1 MTGLNPTPAPPRVP
15 TLSTAR
21 IETLADG
28 VFAIVMTLLVF
39 DIRVPVQEA
48 VDAVGLGPAL
58 LTLTP
63 NLISYVISFV
73 ILGVFWVGHH
83 NQFFYIRRSD
93 RTLLWINMLFLLF
106 VALVPF
112 SAGLLS
118 RYGSDPVS
126 VIVYNLNLI
135 ATGAVL
141 YLHWTYAVRDGHL
154 LGRELDPKVDQLV
167 RRRILTPPT
176 FYLIAIVVSLFNVQ
190 IAILL
195 DVLIPVVY
203 VLPNS
208 IDQVFRARSE
218 HNSQ

>member
-1 MTGLNPTPAPPRVP
+1 MFMIDQPTPPKAP

-39 DIRVPVQEA
+39 DMRVPIQDQVN
-48 VDAVGLGPAL
+48 AVGLGQAL

-63 NLISYVISFV
+63 NMISYVISFV

-93 RTLLWINMLFLLF
+93 RSLLWINMLFLMF

-118 RYGSDPVS
+118 QYGNDPLS
-126 VIVYNLNLI
+126 LIVYNLNLI
-135 ATGAVL
+135 ATGSVL
-141 YLHWTYAVRDGHL
+141 YLHWAYAVRDGHL
-154 LGRELDPKVDQLV
+154 LGHALDPKVDRLV
-167 RRRILTPPT
+167 RRRILTPPS
-176 FYLIAIVVSLFNVQ
+176 FYFLAILVSLINVQ
-190 IAILL
+190 LAVLL
-195 DVLIPVVY
+195 DVLIPVLY
-203 VLPNS
+203 VLPSN
-208 IDQVFRARSE
+208 IDHVFRARADR
-218 HNSQ
+218 